1 MIETSAVKYN
11 GRRPASWRAAIIII
25 VIVHFESLSFM
36 GPREFYR
43 WQIHL
48 KLAKKIRHAMK
59 NLHNTLFTWIFYMF
73 PFSKYK
79 LVLDRRTYRPTG
91 FNAKCVLL

>member
-43 WQIHL
+43 
-48 KLAKKIRHAMK
+48 
-59 NLHNTLFTWIFYMF
+59 
-73 PFSKYK
+73 
-79 LVLDRRTYRPTG
+79 
-91 FNAKCVLL
+91 